1 MRKMTLLEKIQS
13 KITDDHVSATEK
25 DAKLLFK
32 WEEVVT
38 LESLKEK
45 WKEYIDEV
53 KSEIEE
59 LSISRAH
66 ILAEGYRIYEQ
77 DSEKILNRLENL
89 IKQRKIK
96 CEREPD
102 QLVMIFEE
110 EYDKGRLEKLGDKDL
125 EKTVEEATGTLQGKT
140 KEVWRALGRV
150 IFREISED

>member
-1 MRKMTLLEKIQS
+1 MTLLEKIQS

-45 WKEYIDEV
+45 WKEYVDEV

-66 ILAEGYRIYEQ
+66 VLAEGYRIYEQ

-125 EKTVEEATGTLQGKT
+125 EKTVEEATRTLQGKT

>member
-1 MRKMTLLEKIQS
+1 MTLLEKIQS

-38 LESLKEK
+38 LESLKER
-45 WKEYIDEV
+45 WKEYVDEV

-77 DSEKILNRLENL
+77 GSEKILNRLENL
-89 IKQRKIK
+89 IKQRKLK

-125 EKTVEEATGTLQGKT
+125 EKTVEEATRTLQGKS

>member
-1 MRKMTLLEKIQS
+1 MTLLEKIQS

-45 WKEYIDEV
+45 WKEYVDEV

-125 EKTVEEATGTLQGKT
+125 EKTVEEAIRTLQGKT